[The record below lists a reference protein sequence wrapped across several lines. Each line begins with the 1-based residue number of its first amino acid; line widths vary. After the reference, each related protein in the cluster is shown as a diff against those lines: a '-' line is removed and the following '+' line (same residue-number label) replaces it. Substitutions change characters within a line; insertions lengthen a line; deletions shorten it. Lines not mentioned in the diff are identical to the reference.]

1 MSKQTIIFDFLKKKT
16 DFTKKIKIN
25 KEMSKKIFYIFSIL
39 LIFDI
44 FILPIAVSIIFGNYE
59 CNYDIILCLGLSIIP
74 LLLFGFFW
82 CIIWFGIYESFFMSE
97 VTRKKIRNS
106 KFFIARLKLKNIDY
120 IASLHGKDFIKKQS
134 VLMVTIFC
142 FAIGYYFLFQLYQ
155 IINLTVISFK
165 NW

>member
-1 MSKQTIIFDFLKKKT
+1 MFRVVNYTAFIIW
-16 DFTKKIKIN
+16 
-25 KEMSKKIFYIFSIL
+25 
-39 LIFDI
+39 
-44 FILPIAVSIIFGNYE
+44 
-59 CNYDIILCLGLSIIP
+59 
-74 LLLFGFFW
+74 FFW